1 MFSRVGLRMVVDV
14 LSDLTGFRKNG
25 RKPSGY
31 SLESYV
37 RARKNSNRNYNAT
50 RVQRAS
56 SDFKWSNRYGRSSIS
71 QRLLKHKKSAWAC
84 ENEVF

>member
-1 MFSRVGLRMVVDV
+1 MVVDV

-37 RARKNSNRNYNAT
+37 RARAKTAIVIRMRPVFRGRVVISNRVIVMGDPAS
-50 RVQRAS
+50 QRA
-56 SDFKWSNRYGRSSIS
+56 
-71 QRLLKHKKSAWAC
+71 C
-84 ENEVF
+84 